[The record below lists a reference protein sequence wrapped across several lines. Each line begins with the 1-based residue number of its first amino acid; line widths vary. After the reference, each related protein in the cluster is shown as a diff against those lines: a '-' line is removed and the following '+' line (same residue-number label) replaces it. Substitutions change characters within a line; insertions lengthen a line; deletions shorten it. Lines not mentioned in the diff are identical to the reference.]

1 MRPAHKR
8 VMRTEKEIQKICRA
22 VVEKDLEERQDAIIQ
37 DAVHQAL
44 GVAFHILSRDF
55 GFGRRRLKKLKDEI
69 EAEFKLMQIGV
80 LGKEYNAHHVLNYL
94 KETYGIDFSE
104 SQYTKKE
111 G

>member
-8 VMRTEKEIQKICRA
+8 VMKTQKEIEKICRT
-22 VVEKDLEERQDAIIQ
+22 VVTKDLEECQDAIVQ

-44 GVAFHILSRDF
+44 GVAFFILSRDY
-55 GFGRRRLKKLKDEI
+55 GFGRRRLAKLKDEI

-80 LGKEYNAHHVLNYL
+80 LGKEYNALHVLSYL
-94 KETYGIDFSE
+94 KETYGIDFTE